1 MNRCPRIKNHRV
13 RLETQNAEPKV
24 IRYRPES
31 DQNGVA
37 GLPAESAHSSRNSG
51 IISGANLDP
60 ENLAILCRMLE
71 QEGVALVNSATVG
84 SLPFTTGSSTHQPT
98 RLLQSTT
105 AQSSWQ
111 QTGGQ
116 RPVNEAMY
124 RAPLKLMEAADR
136 EMRQIIYRFGFAA
149 RQHILR
155 AEKLLACP
163 SSERLDHVLAGSK
176 FRSARQYLT
185 ALPNLV
191 KLVRVL
197 DQKAGSAYQKWRQD
211 PPLANGRKYLA
222 EFRRFNHEL
231 QRIFPKFCF
240 QITVIQPM
248 IAIAENLARQFRG
261 SQRVQKQ
268 IHQARNPV
276 CQLPLADVERQAIET
291 MESFVRMP
299 GDVFLLHCAR
309 LKTLVAQ
316 FEQARCQLIQ
326 EHLPL
331 VASIAGTYRNGNLL
345 VLPLMRAGIFGLLR
359 AVEKYEYRYSW
370 SFSNYAAG
378 SIRRSMRNA
387 LEA

>member
-1 MNRCPRIKNHRV
+1 M
-13 RLETQNAEPKV
+13 
-24 IRYRPES
+24 
-31 DQNGVA
+31 D
-37 GLPAESAHSSRNSG
+37 
-51 IISGANLDP
+51 
-60 ENLAILCRMLE
+60 
-71 QEGVALVNSATVG
+71 
-84 SLPFTTGSSTHQPT
+84 
-98 RLLQSTT
+98 
-105 AQSSWQ
+105 
-111 QTGGQ
+111 
-116 RPVNEAMY
+116 
-124 RAPLKLMEAADR
+124 RAPLKLMEAAER

-185 ALPNLV
+185 TLPNLV
-191 KLVRVL
+191 KLVRAL

-211 PPLANGRKYLA
+211 PPLANGGKYLA

-261 SQRVQKQ
+261 SQRVQNQ

-299 GDVFLLHCAR
+299 GDVFLLHCTR

-316 FEQARCQLIQ
+316 FEQAKCQLLQ

-331 VASIAGTYRNGNLL
+331 VASIAGTYRIGNLTM
-345 VLPLMRAGIFGLLR
+345 LPLMRAGIFGLLR

-370 SFSNYAAG
+370 SFSNYAAC
-378 SIRRSMRNA
+378 SIRRSLRHA